1 MKVALVGY
9 GRMGVELEAV
19 LKTRGHEII
28 RRVDALGNGD
38 VTVLDSAALEGA
50 EGIIEFALAE
60 GMLERIAIYSAARLP
75 VVIGTTGWESLADKA
90 REIFEA
96 GGNAGGKTENGTKTA
111 AGAKPGGTPG
121 AALLR
126 GSNFSLG
133 AHLFF
138 RLTAF
143 AATLINK
150 ADEYDAALVEYH
162 HNKKADYPSG
172 TAITAAEGVLASL
185 DRKTHILKDL
195 PDGPVPREALQVAS
209 LRVGA
214 VPGIHEM
221 RMDSPAD
228 FLTIRHEA
236 RGRGGFA
243 LGAVRGLEWL
253 RNKQGWHEAE
263 EFIDDLLI

>member
-1 MKVALVGY
+1 MMKVVLVGY
-9 GRMGVELEAV
+9 GRMGLELEAV
-19 LKTRGHEII
+19 LKSRGHEVI

-38 VTVLDSAALEGA
+38 VKVLDRAALEGA
-50 EGIIEFALAE
+50 DGIIEFALPE
-60 GMLERIAIYSAARLP
+60 GILERIALYAETGLP
-75 VVIGTTGWESLADKA
+75 VVIGTTGWDGLAGKA
-90 REIFEA
+90 RDVFMA
-96 GGNAGGKTENGTKTA
+96 GGADGAGMAGKKSGQR
-111 AGAKPGGTPG
+111 

-143 AATLINK
+143 AARLING
-150 ADEYDAALVEYH
+150 ADEYDAALLEHH

-172 TAITAAEGVLASL
+172 TAITAAEGVLAAL

-195 PDGPVPREALQVAS
+195 PEGPIPSEALQVAS
-209 LRVGA
+209 VRVGS

-228 FLTIRHEA
+228 FLTLRHEA

-253 RNKQGWHEAE
+253 SDKKGWYEAE
-263 EFIDDLLI
+263 SFIDDLLKGENI

>member
-1 MKVALVGY
+1 MKVVLVGY

-19 LKTRGHEII
+19 LIDRGHEII

-38 VTVLDSAALEGA
+38 ISVLDGAALDGA
-50 EGIIEFALAE
+50 DGIIEFALAE
-60 GMLERIAIYSAARLP
+60 GILERIAIYSAAGLP
-75 VVIGTTGWESLADKA
+75 VVIGTTGWDASADEA
-90 REIFEA
+90 REIFAA
-96 GGNAGGKTENGTKTA
+96 GGVKSGNGKT
-111 AGAKPGGTPG
+111 
-121 AALLR
+121 ALLR

-150 ADEYDAALVEYH
+150 ADEYDAALVEHH

-195 PDGPVPREALQVAS
+195 PDGPIPREALQVAS
-209 LRVGA
+209 VRVGA

-253 RNKQGWHEAE
+253 GNKQGWHEAE
-263 EFIDDLLI
+263 EFIDDLLKGV

>member
-1 MKVALVGY
+1 
-9 GRMGVELEAV
+9 MGLELEKA
-19 LKTRGHEII
+19 LYERGHEVI

-38 VTVLDSAALEGA
+38 VRVLDRAALESA
-50 EGIIEFALAE
+50 DGIIEFALVE
-60 GMLERIAIYSAARLP
+60 GIMERIALYSAARLP
-75 VVIGTTGWESLADKA
+75 VVIGTTGWDASAEKA

-96 GGNAGGKTENGTKTA
+96 GGTPENGAETVS
-111 AGAKPGGTPG
+111 GGMTE

-143 AATLINK
+143 AAALINK
-150 ADEYDAALVEYH
+150 ADEYDAALLEYH

-195 PDGPVPREALQVAS
+195 PDGPIPAEALQVAS
-209 LRVGA
+209 VRVGA

-253 RNKQGWHEAE
+253 QNKKGWHEAE
-263 EFIDDLLI
+263 EFINDLLR

>member
-1 MKVALVGY
+1 MMKVVLVGY
-9 GRMGVELEAV
+9 GRMGLELENV
-19 LKTRGHEII
+19 LKSRGHEVI
-28 RRVDALGNGD
+28 RRVDSLGNGD
-38 VTVLDSAALEGA
+38 VSVLDGAALEGA
-50 EGIIEFALAE
+50 DGIIEFALAE
-60 GMLERIAIYSAARLP
+60 GILERIGIYTESGLP
-75 VVIGTTGWESLADKA
+75 VVIGTTGWDGLADEA
-90 REIFEA
+90 RSIFKA
-96 GGNAGGKTENGTKTA
+96 GGTGGDRSKSGQE
-111 AGAKPGGTPG
+111 

-143 AATLINK
+143 AAGLINK
-150 ADEYDAALVEYH
+150 ADEYDAALVEHH

-195 PDGPVPREALQVAS
+195 PEGPIPPEALQVAS
-209 LRVGA
+209 VRVGS

-228 FLTIRHEA
+228 FLTLRHEA

-253 RNKQGWHEAE
+253 QNKKGWHEAE
-263 EFIDDLLI
+263 EFIDDLLG

>member
-1 MKVALVGY
+1 
-9 GRMGVELEAV
+9 MGVELEKV
-19 LKTRGHEII
+19 LNKRGHEVI

-38 VTVLDSAALEGA
+38 VTVLNSEALLGA

-60 GMLERIAIYSAARLP
+60 GILERIGLYAEAGLP
-75 VVIGTTGWESLADKA
+75 IVIGTTGWDTSADEA
-90 REIFEA
+90 REIFET
-96 GGNAGGKTENGTKTA
+96 GGNAGGKPVSGEETTS
-111 AGAKPGGTPG
+111 GGESGSIPG

-143 AATLINK
+143 AANLINK
-150 ADEYDAALVEYH
+150 ADEYDAALLEHH

-195 PDGPVPREALQVAS
+195 PDGPVPPEALQVAS
-209 LRVGA
+209 VRVGA

-253 RNKQGWHEAE
+253 GNKQGWHEAE
-263 EFIDDLLI
+263 EFIDDLLR

>member
-1 MKVALVGY
+1 MKVVLVGY

-19 LKTRGHEII
+19 LIDRGHEVI

-38 VTVLDSAALEGA
+38 ISVLDGAALDGA
-50 EGIIEFALAE
+50 DGIIEFALAE
-60 GMLERIAIYSAARLP
+60 GILERIAIYSAAGLP
-75 VVIGTTGWESLADKA
+75 VVIGTTGWDASADEA
-90 REIFEA
+90 RGIFAA
-96 GGNAGGKTENGTKTA
+96 GGV
-111 AGAKPGGTPG
+111 PG
-121 AALLR
+121 AVLLR

-150 ADEYDAALVEYH
+150 ADEYDAALVEHH

-195 PDGPVPREALQVAS
+195 PDGPIPREALQVAS
-209 LRVGA
+209 VRVGA

-253 RNKQGWHEAE
+253 GNKQGWHEAE
-263 EFIDDLLI
+263 EFIDDLLKGV